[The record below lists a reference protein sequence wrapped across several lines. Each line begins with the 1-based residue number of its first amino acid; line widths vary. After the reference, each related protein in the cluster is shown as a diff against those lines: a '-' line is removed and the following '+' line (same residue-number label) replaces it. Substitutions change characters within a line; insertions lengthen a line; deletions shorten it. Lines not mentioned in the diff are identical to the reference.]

1 MWYYWHWVFNNKKSE
16 SPLLS
21 KQQKIY
27 ISLID
32 LVRHNWQKR
41 RNPILLDQSLDF
53 LYDAAYVHVRM
64 DRSMGTTPVT
74 SSFIPPSATHE
85 LFARTGIPGVHGA
98 AHMKQEL
105 LPKNESDVK
114 PRPDWFTSEG
124 HFAPDS
130 RSTCRIYH
138 RKSPAFRSREIPAY
152 SSLLRSFSRPLQRS
166 PRYSTTSRAPE
177 LQHLWGWAWRRLEGH
192 AWRTAKKLCL
202 AETSTRER
210 FLPSREEYYFIGQVG
225 GWHK

>member
-1 MWYYWHWVFNNKKSE
+1 MSNNKKSE
-16 SPLLS
+16 SPYFRS
-21 KQQKIY
+21 NKEYIY
-27 ISLID
+27 LWLI
-32 LVRHNWQKR
+32 LYVTIGKKR

-64 DRSMGTTPVT
+64 DRSMCTTPVT

-85 LFARTGIPGVHGA
+85 LFACTGIPGVHGA
-98 AHMKQEL
+98 AHMKREL

-152 SSLLRSFSRPLQRS
+152 SSLLCSFSRPLQRS

-177 LQHLWGWAWRRLEGH
+177 LQHLWGWAWRCLEGH

-210 FLPSREEYYFIGQVG
+210 FLPKSRRILFYRAS
-225 GWHK
+225 WWMT